1 MSLSEEPSTEGK
13 EEGSV
18 QIVLKVPADFIRR
31 FDVLCAKLG
40 YTRAE
45 AVRESM
51 RCFSDLTETKARE
64 RPEEVLAQASQM
76 MQAIFAPLIQQ
87 LQIAEKAK
95 EMPVA
100 SQPRLMPEASSKR
113 DRGKL

>member
-1 MSLSEEPSTEGK
+1 MSLGEEHSAEGK

-18 QIVLKVPADFIRR
+18 QIVLKMPADFMRR
-31 FDVLCAKLG
+31 FDILCAKLG

-51 RCFSDLTETKARE
+51 RRFSDWMDTKVRE
-64 RPEEVLAQASQM
+64 RPEEALAQASQM
-76 MQAIFAPLIQQ
+76 MQAVFAPLIQQ

-95 EMPVA
+95 EIPVA

-113 DRGKL
+113 NRGKL